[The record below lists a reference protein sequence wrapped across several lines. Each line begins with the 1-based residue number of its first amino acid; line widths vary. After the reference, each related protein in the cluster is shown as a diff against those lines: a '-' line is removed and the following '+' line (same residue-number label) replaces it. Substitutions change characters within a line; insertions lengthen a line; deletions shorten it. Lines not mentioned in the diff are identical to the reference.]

1 MAIPKRDHKMP
12 TFSTYGDAKV
22 EISGSEKCQF
32 QRESTKCLLLAHV
45 EMKSCVSEGP
55 KLIISKRNLEKAL
68 FCHMWSIKGYAF
80 NGRSDPPSLSP
91 LFWHFYVGKF
101 DKTPCF
107 GASAYCNQKER

>member
-22 EISGSEKCQF
+22 EISGSEKCKF

-55 KLIISKRNLEKAL
+55 KLIISKRNLEK
-68 FCHMWSIKGYAF
+68 
-80 NGRSDPPSLSP
+80 
-91 LFWHFYVGKF
+91 
-101 DKTPCF
+101 PCF
-107 GASAYCNQKER
+107 ATCGVSRGMLSMGGRTLCSPFLALLCRKI